1 MKYEKRPLEKEGRFL
16 IDRRSPWENRTTS
29 LCSMK
34 SILSTFW
41 PHLWRDGA
49 AHLKLA
55 SLRLPGGK
63 ETWFAEER
71 QRPENLMTCFPEG
84 REGDREGAKG
94 GLSYRRHYKTH
105 RPRAIPQP
113 SQPQAASILRTR
125 PP

>member
-1 MKYEKRPLEKEGRFL
+1 MKYEKRPLEKEGRFF
-16 IDRRSPWENRTTS
+16 IDRRRPWENRTAS
-29 LCSMK
+29 LGSVK

-71 QRPENLMTCFPEG
+71 QSPENLMTSFPAG
-84 REGDREGAKG
+84 REGDREAVEG
-94 GLSYRRHYKTH
+94 GI
-105 RPRAIPQP
+105 AV
-113 SQPQAASILRTR
+113 QAAL
-125 PP
+125 